1 MRLLYVLL
9 ASIVLLSGCATKN
22 RVVVKQK
29 ELPSW
34 YMQPPVSNSTDLYA
48 IGDGKNKQEAIA
60 NALSMLVATLSVSI
74 SSKFSAKSV
83 VREGRVNSSDATYT
97 NETQS
102 ETKKVRIDSYEVLYA
117 RKLGFRKY
125 AVLVKVN
132 KQKLFKSLEK
142 EMQQKFEIIENKE
155 KIQENKNAL
164 DKLFFYKVSLQS
176 LQNLPN
182 TLTVMSVLND
192 AFDTKPYL
200 GKYDALDSKYAMY
213 LKKITFWVDSN
224 YKPLVSPIAKG
235 LSHKNIKIKNI
246 RGAMH
251 FHIYIKARI
260 QRATAYGFSLA
271 RANISITTKDS
282 QSTTV
287 ATNSI
292 NLVGQSSQGYEIAK
306 QDLVKKL
313 NKLIQSEG
321 IAKVL
326 NTNI

>member
-1 MRLLYVLL
+1 MRLLYILL
-9 ASIVLLSGCATKN
+9 ASIILLSGCATKN

-29 ELPSW
+29 ALPSW
-34 YMQPPVSNSTDLYA
+34 YTQPPASNSADLYA
-48 IGDGKNKQEAIA
+48 IGDGKNKQEAIS
-60 NALSMLVATLSVSI
+60 NALSMLVSTLSVSI

-102 ETKKVRIDSYEVLYA
+102 ETKKVRISSYEVL
-117 RKLGFRKY
+117 KTSELGFKKY

-132 KQKLFKSLEK
+132 KQELFNSLKK
-142 EMQQKFEIIENKE
+142 EIQQKFEIIDNKE
-155 KIQENKNAL
+155 KVQKNKNAL
-164 DKLFFYKVSLQS
+164 DKLFFYKESLQG

-182 TLTVMSVLND
+182 TLTVMSVLNEG
-192 AFDTKPYL
+192 FDTKSYL
-200 GKYDALDSKYAMY
+200 NKYGALDSKYETY
-213 LKKITFWVDSN
+213 LKKITFWIDSN
-224 YKPLVSPIAKG
+224 YKPLVSPVSKG

-251 FHIYIKARI
+251 FHVYIKANI
-260 QRATAYGFSLA
+260 QRASAYGFSLA

-282 QSTTV
+282 HSTTI

-292 NLVGQSSQGYEIAK
+292 NLVGQSSQGYKIAK

-313 NKLIQSEG
+313 NDLIKNKG

-326 NTNI
+326 NINI

>member
-9 ASIVLLSGCATKN
+9 ASIILLSGCATKN

-34 YMQPPVSNSTDLYA
+34 YTQPPASNSADLYA
-48 IGDGKNKQEAIA
+48 IGDGKNKQEAIS

-83 VREGRVNSSDATYT
+83 IREGRVNSSDATYT

-102 ETKKVRIDSYEVLYA
+102 ETKKVRINSYEVL
-117 RKLGFRKY
+117 KTSELGFRKY

-132 KQKLFKSLEK
+132 KQKLFNSLEK
-142 EMQQKFEIIENKE
+142 EMQQRFKIIDNKE
-155 KIQENKNAL
+155 KIEENNNAL
-164 DKLFFYKVSLQS
+164 EKLFFYKESLQS

-182 TLTVMSVLND
+182 TLTVMGVLNER
-192 AFDTKPYL
+192 FDTKPYL
-200 GKYDALDSKYAMY
+200 DKYDALDTKYERY
-213 LKKITFWVDSN
+213 LKKITFWIDSN
-224 YKPLVSPIAKG
+224 YKPLVAPVSKG
-235 LSHKNIKIKNI
+235 LSHKNIKIKNMS
-246 RGAMH
+246 GAMH
-251 FHIYIKARI
+251 FHVYIKANI
-260 QRATAYGFSLA
+260 QKATAYGFSLA

-313 NKLIQSEG
+313 NELIQKQG

-326 NTNI
+326 NIAI